1 MSYIPNTKNDTN
13 EMLKKIGVEKFED
26 LLKSI
31 PKVLKSDQKLSLPEP
46 LSELEIEKEISQ
58 ITSKNLSTE
67 KVSNFLGGGVYDHFI
82 PKVVDFLISRSE
94 FATAYTP
101 YQAEVSQG
109 TLQAIYEFQSMICE
123 LTQMDVTNASMYD
136 GATAMAEATIM
147 AKNITRKNKIII
159 SETVNPN
166 YLKVL
171 ETYCEPSELKIV
183 KIKSKDMVTDI
194 EEIEKNL
201 DNEVAAVIMQSP
213 NFFGYIENMEKVSNI
228 LQDKKT
234 LFIANIDAI
243 SLSLLK
249 PPGNYNADIVV
260 GEGQMLGNHLNFGGP
275 YLGLFSTK
283 KKYIRKMPGRIVG
296 ATKDS
301 NGKDGFVLTLQTR
314 EQHIRREKA
323 TSNICSNEGLNAMA
337 ATIYLALMG
346 KSGLKDAANLCLQ
359 KSHYLYENIIK
370 IDGFSKVTD
379 NPFFK
384 EFVIKT
390 PIPAKDLILK
400 AKDENIYAGI
410 SLDNFFPNKTH
421 ELIIAVTEKRT
432 RSELDN
438 YLEFL
443 RNIK

>member
-1 MSYIPNTKNDTN
+1 MSYIPNTKNDIN
-13 EMLKKIGVEKFED
+13 EMLKKIGVDSFED
-26 LLKSI
+26 LLESI
-31 PKVLKSDQKLSLPEP
+31 PKVLKFDQKLSLPEP

-58 ITSKNLSTE
+58 ITSKNFSVD
-67 KVSNFLGGGVYDHFI
+67 KISNFLGGGAYDHFI

-109 TLQAIYEFQSMICE
+109 TLQAMYEFQSMVSE

-136 GATAMAEATIM
+136 GATAMAEAAIM
-147 AKNITRKNKIII
+147 AKNITCKNKIII

-166 YLKVL
+166 YLKGL
-171 ETYCEPSELKIV
+171 ETYCKPSELEVV
-183 KIKSKDMVTDI
+183 KIKTKNMVTDI
-194 EEIEKNL
+194 DAIEKHF

-213 NFFGYIENMEKVSNI
+213 NFFGYIENMEKISN
-228 LQDKKT
+228 LLKDKKA
-234 LFIANIDAI
+234 LFIASVDAI
-243 SLSLLK
+243 SLALLK
-249 PPGNYNADIVV
+249 PPGSYNADIVV

-283 KKYIRKMPGRIVG
+283 KKYIRKMPGRIIG

-323 TSNICSNEGLNAMA
+323 TSNICSNEGLNALA

-346 KSGLKDAANLCLQ
+346 KSGLENVANLCVQ

-390 PIPAKDLILK
+390 PIPAKDLIEK
-400 AKDENIYAGI
+400 AKNENIFAGI

-421 ELIIAVTEKRT
+421 ELLIAVTEKRT
-432 RSELDN
+432 HEELDK

-443 RNIK
+443 GNL

>member
-1 MSYIPNTKNDTN
+1 MSYIPNTKSDIN
-13 EMLKKIGVEKFED
+13 EMLEKIGVNNFED

-31 PKVLKSDQKLSLPEP
+31 PKVLKSDQKLSLPDP
-46 LSELEIEKEISQ
+46 LSEIEIEKEISQ
-58 ITSKNLSTE
+58 ITAKNFSVE

-94 FATAYTP
+94 FSTAYTP

-109 TLQAIYEFQSMICE
+109 TLQTMYEFQSMISE

-136 GATAMAEATIM
+136 GATAMAEAAIM
-147 AKNITRKNKIII
+147 AKNITRKNKIIV
-159 SETVNPN
+159 SETINPN
-166 YLKVL
+166 YLEVL
-171 ETYCEPSELKIV
+171 ETYCEPSKLKIV

-194 EEIEKNL
+194 DEIEKQL
-201 DNEVAAVIMQSP
+201 DDEIAAVIMQSP
-213 NFFGYIENMEKVSNI
+213 NFFGYIEDMKKVSNI
-228 LQDKKT
+228 IQDKKI
-234 LFIANIDAI
+234 LFIASIDAI
-243 SLSLLK
+243 SLALLK
-249 PPGNYNADIVV
+249 PPGSYDADIVV

-283 KKYIRKMPGRIVG
+283 KKYIRKMPGRIIG

-323 TSNICSNEGLNAMA
+323 TSNICSNEGLNALA
-337 ATIYLALMG
+337 ATIYLALLG
-346 KSGLKDAANLCLQ
+346 KTGLKDVANLCLQ

-390 PIPAKDLILK
+390 PIPAKDIIEK
-400 AKDENIYAGI
+400 AKNKNIYAGI
-410 SLDNFFPNKTH
+410 ALDNFFPERTH
-421 ELIIAVTEKRT
+421 ELLIAVTEKRS
-432 RSELDN
+432 REELDK
-438 YLEFL
+438 YLKFL
-443 RNIK
+443 RN